1 MQRRADT
8 GLLASMWEL
17 PNDLLPDAP
26 ETGEPCGEAVHI
38 FSHVEWHMTGYAI
51 SLEETE
57 NMDQEGLLFVDVKET
72 EEHYPIPAAFAAYAE
87 YLNISL
93 GQEKN

>member
-1 MQRRADT
+1 MKAWGYAPLRILPLT
-8 GLLASMWEL
+8 GAK
-17 PNDLLPDAP
+17 
-26 ETGEPCGEAVHI
+26 HI

-93 GQEKN
+93 GQEKYKEGK

>member
-1 MQRRADT
+1 
-8 GLLASMWEL
+8 
-17 PNDLLPDAP
+17 
-26 ETGEPCGEAVHI
+26 
-38 FSHVEWHMTGYAI
+38 MTGYAI

-72 EEHYPIPAAFAAYAE
+72 EEHYPIPAAFAAYEE

-93 GQEKN
+93 GQEKYKEGK

>member
-1 MQRRADT
+1 MNYLLQRESFR
-8 GLLASMWEL
+8 LLIIIQLSMRL
-17 PNDLLPDAP
+17 PCLGAK
-26 ETGEPCGEAVHI
+26 HI

-72 EEHYPIPAAFAAYAE
+72 EKGYFVTMEFDE
-87 YLNISL
+87 
-93 GQEKN
+93 